1 MKRVLSIALI
11 LCMILSLFAPSAF
24 AADDKAK
31 AAAEELHGLGLL
43 NGSGINA
50 DGSINYDLDSILTR
64 DYGIVMLVRMIGK
77 EDEAK
82 AGSWTHPFSDVA
94 PWLEPYV
101 GYAYAS
107 KLTTGMADPVT
118 GEPVFGSKVNMK
130 ATEYLTFVL
139 RALGYSSGTDFRWD
153 RAWELTDKL
162 GITDGEY
169 NESNNA
175 SFTRGD
181 MAVVSLSARQ
191 KSAEPPVMT
200 ANVSGKNYQI
210 DENGNLTVTGRTLY
224 LSDINIAGDVTI
236 PAGMSYRRV
245 ILENVN
251 IGGTIRVQNANTT
264 LWTNGRAAG
273 VTVSAALCSI
283 TVRDG
288 VRVTEADGAQETII
302 NKASSQPLYAAAMSD
317 NGDLTGIPDGR
328 GFSLAL
334 VSGEDILNL
343 AGWSSR
349 RAGETVNICS
359 TLLGRGATEP
369 GFGRLRLDKALLFG
383 TVPTSYA
390 SRYSL
395 GAMKTLNA
403 EAVSVVEGG
412 PVRISAEK
420 VEATEE
426 EAALGNPG
434 VCLVRAAA
442 PDELNA
448 NASYWICRG
457 DFVYEKASGGY
468 SHTDALTAA
477 ELTEGVR
484 VGAAPGRTVFIA
496 GWYVNA
502 AGELVLVDGYSAGVK
517 TAE

>member
-1 MKRVLSIALI
+1 
-11 LCMILSLFAPSAF
+11 
-24 AADDKAK
+24 
-31 AAAEELHGLGLL
+31 
-43 NGSGINA
+43 
-50 DGSINYDLDSILTR
+50 
-64 DYGIVMLVRMIGK
+64 
-77 EDEAK
+77 
-82 AGSWTHPFSDVA
+82 
-94 PWLEPYV
+94 
-101 GYAYAS
+101 
-107 KLTTGMADPVT
+107 
-118 GEPVFGSKVNMK
+118 
-130 ATEYLTFVL
+130 
-139 RALGYSSGTDFRWD
+139 
-153 RAWELTDKL
+153 
-162 GITDGEY
+162 
-169 NESNNA
+169 
-175 SFTRGD
+175 
-181 MAVVSLSARQ
+181 
-191 KSAEPPVMT
+191 MT

-395 GAMKTLNA
+395 GAMKTLFTTA
-403 EAVSVVEGG
+403 ERNGLRLIAAFAMHTES
-412 PVRISAEK
+412 PRCATRMTMSISETWFITTTFPRSAR
-420 VEATEE
+420 
-426 EAALGNPG
+426 
-434 VCLVRAAA
+434 RAAR
-442 PDELNA
+442 
-448 NASYWICRG
+448 S
-457 DFVYEKASGGY
+457 
-468 SHTDALTAA
+468 AA
-477 ELTEGVR
+477 EHSTRKSRVR
-484 VGAAPGRTVFIA
+484 RAKRT
-496 GWYVNA
+496 N
-502 AGELVLVDGYSAGVK
+502 SR
-517 TAE
+517 